1 MFERFTAAARRAVV
15 GAREESAALKHGHI
29 GTEHLLLGA
38 LRQTDDPA
46 AAVLVDA
53 GLDLATAR
61 AAVARL
67 LGGGDDAEALATIG
81 VDLDAVREAVEAAF
95 GEGVLDG
102 PPAPPESRRR
112 GWFRGE
118 GAGRMAF
125 TGQAKK
131 VLELSLR
138 ESLRLGSG
146 DIALGHLVLGLLR
159 EGQGLGLRVIV
170 DHGLDLAAVRRAV
183 EAALVRPA
191 G

>member
-29 GTEHLLLGA
+29 GTEHLLLGV

-95 GEGVLDG
+95 GEGALDG
-102 PPAPPESRRR
+102 PPAPSESRRR
-112 GWFRGE
+112 GWFKGE
-118 GAGRMAF
+118 GAGRMPF
-125 TGQAKK
+125 NGRAKK

-159 EGQGLGLRVIV
+159 EGRGLGVRVIV
-170 DHGLDLAAVRRAV
+170 DHGLDPAAVRRAV
-183 EAALVRPA
+183 EAALVRPT